1 MTDFAYADDATILFL
16 ISSKQTVSSNQ
27 CLCCYTGLKLS
38 WPKTKLQNVGAD
50 DPSST
55 ILIDHGSYGVLP
67 TIDRLQLGWLTRG
80 VDPRGWEVLSDHLK
94 VCWKGQSMF

>member
-1 MTDFAYADDATILFL
+1 M
-16 ISSKQTVSSNQ
+16 
-27 CLCCYTGLKLS
+27 
-38 WPKTKLQNVGAD
+38 GAD

-55 ILIDHGSYGVLP
+55 ILIDHGSYAVLP

-80 VDPRGWEVLSDHLK
+80 VDPRGSEVLTSDPLK